1 MRGVDD
7 QAHNKPRRRP
17 RSAATAQAAQSVA
30 PSARIRAAPTGRC
43 WACKHRSP
51 RSTPK
56 SACRAQD
63 GAHDETGRHDWKS
76 DETQR
81 RRTSPRRSCGRML
94 YTPPPSAPKAYHH
107 SSHATTPRRPD
118 LRCAPH
124 TALGHF
130 RLPWAG
136 GGWGRLDA
144 RRAPRRAHDLGR
156 QRAAYLAVNANTNV
170 NATATSPHLP
180 TPPAAPRPCSRGVRR
195 QSADRAAPAT
205 TTRLAAPDAPSPPL
219 FNSTPRRRPRDRHA
233 PRPCPMPHAPSLP
246 SRPATPSP
254 HAAIGR
260 SIGPITSTVAS
271 SRAASTAESAPPPSH
286 PPHPHPPPLP
296 APPEPPP
303 RHPRPT
309 VAAGASL
316 LERVAPTVGHH
327 DVVASPPPPP
337 PLPSSIPPP
346 RPPAQR
352 TRTLAV
358 TTAAWRQRKGTA
370 ETSLGGHGGFASAR
384 SHICS
389 RRRDGHLRVPTE
401 RRSPLLC

>member
-1 MRGVDD
+1 MTKQDVAAGNVTKHNAEPR
-7 QAHNKPRRRP
+7 AHADL
-17 RSAATAQAAQSVA
+17 AA
-30 PSARIRAAPTGRC
+30 
-43 WACKHRSP
+43 ACHI
-51 RSTPK
+51 
-56 SACRAQD
+56 
-63 GAHDETGRHDWKS
+63 
-76 DETQR
+76 
-81 RRTSPRRSCGRML
+81 
-94 YTPPPSAPKAYHH
+94 PPPFRPQGIPPQQPRNN
-107 SSHATTPRRPD
+107 PRRPA

-156 QRAAYLAVNANTNV
+156 QRAAYLAANANTNV
-170 NATATSPHLP
+170 NANATSPHLP

-246 SRPATPSP
+246 SRPASPSP

-260 SIGPITSTVAS
+260 SIGPIAPTVAS

-286 PPHPHPPPLP
+286 APHPHPPPLP

-303 RHPRPT
+303 RLVPP
-309 VAAGASL
+309 SL
-316 LERVAPTVGHH
+316 PERRCWSG
-327 DVVASPPPPP
+327 
-337 PLPSSIPPP
+337 
-346 RPPAQR
+346 
-352 TRTLAV
+352 
-358 TTAAWRQRKGTA
+358 W
-370 ETSLGGHGGFASAR
+370 
-384 SHICS
+384 
-389 RRRDGHLRVPTE
+389 RRRWGTMTSWRRRHRRHHCPLRYH
-401 RRSPLLC
+401 RRGRRLRGREHSQ